1 MKKKFWLYLLLIF
14 QWIILILLLTY
25 GCLFFLFLFLFD
37 SPAINKIL
45 LITFLIYV
53 PIYLG
58 MIIFTIGSTIGVNKL
73 IKSQKFSLFH
83 KISFI
88 GFPLTVI
95 VIILLLLLANALM

>member
-14 QWIILILLLTY
+14 QWIILILLLTL
-25 GCLFFLFLFLFD
+25 GCLLYIFLLLFD
-37 SPAINKIL
+37 NTAINKKL
-45 LITFLIYV
+45 LVDFLIYT

-58 MIIFTIGSTIGVNKL
+58 MIIFTIGSTIGTNKL

-88 GFPLTVI
+88 VFLLI
-95 VIILLLLLANALM
+95 VIFILWLLAKALM

>member
-1 MKKKFWLYLLLIF
+1 
-14 QWIILILLLTY
+14 
-25 GCLFFLFLFLFD
+25 
-37 SPAINKIL
+37 
-45 LITFLIYV
+45 
-53 PIYLG
+53 